1 MAEQIPTS
9 RVRRGAV
16 FGKLVAGQAV
26 RGAGV
31 KLSMVGDTDAERI
44 ARTER
49 ALADAAEDIVTVL
62 GSMKGLAMKAGQ
74 LLSMFDLLAAFG
86 IETLPAA
93 QRERFQRKLAALYD
107 QAPQLPFARMRT
119 VIEADYARPIGEV
132 FAEFESEPIGAASI
146 GQVYRARLTDG
157 RAVAVKVQ
165 YPGIDVAV
173 RADLKNLS
181 LVMRMLRT
189 VAPAIADHALFREL
203 TTHFADE
210 TDYRAEAEHHRLV
223 ADIYRDHPFIRIPEV
238 VTELCT
244 ARVLVTEL
252 VEGLSF
258 DEIVA
263 LPDPERDRVGEI
275 LHRFYL
281 GTMAREHCFS
291 GDPHPGNIL
300 LAADG
305 KVAFLDFGLFKHMD
319 EAAVDFELD
328 CVRAATEY
336 RGADLRALLVEY
348 GVLEQ
353 DSLASAE
360 DCLRLV
366 HEVSGWL
373 LTDAEIRVAEDAA
386 AHAVLTFVDPRRG
399 YFDRWRRE
407 YAPAE
412 HAFARRVEYG
422 TLALLG
428 KLRASGNWHR
438 IGREWCYHEPPRTE
452 LGVLEHDWLTQ
463 RNRSAADGALPVAGT
478 ADPSK

>member
-1 MAEQIPTS
+1 MAKDIPTS
-9 RVRRGAV
+9 RVRRGAT

-31 KLSMVGDTDAERI
+31 TLSMVGDTDAQRT

-86 IETLPAA
+86 IETMPPA

-107 QAPQLPFARMRT
+107 QAPSLPFERMRT
-119 VIEADYARPIGEV
+119 VLEADYGRPLAKV
-132 FAEFESEPIGAASI
+132 FAEFEATPIGTASI
-146 GQVYRARLTDG
+146 GQVYRARLHDG
-157 RAVAVKVQ
+157 RMVAVKVQ
-165 YPGIDVAV
+165 YPGIDIAI
-173 RADLKNLS
+173 RADLKNLG
-181 LVMRMLRT
+181 LVLRMLRT
-189 VAPAIADHALFREL
+189 IAPAVADHALFREL

-210 TDYRAEAEHHRLV
+210 TDYRAEAAHHRIV
-223 ADIYRDHPFIRIPEV
+223 ADSYRDHPFIRIPEV

-252 VEGLSF
+252 VEGLRF

-263 LPDPERDRVGEI
+263 LPDADRDRVGEI
-275 LHRFYL
+275 VYRFYV

-319 EAAVDFELD
+319 DAAVEFEVD
-328 CVRAATEY
+328 CVRAAAEH
-336 RGADLRALLVEY
+336 RGAELRGLLTEY
-348 GVLEQ
+348 GVLEE
-353 DSLASAE
+353 DSPATADE
-360 DCLRLV
+360 CLRLFY
-366 HEVSGWL
+366 EVSGWL
-373 LTDAEIRVAEDAA
+373 LTDAEIRIAEDAA
-386 AHAVLTFVDPRRG
+386 PNAILTFVDPRRG

-428 KLRASGNWHR
+428 KLRAAGNWHR
-438 IGREWCYHEPPRTE
+438 IAREWCYDEPPRTE
-452 LGVLEHDWLTQ
+452 LGVLEHDWLAT
-463 RNRSAADGALPVAGT
+463 RGRDAPG
-478 ADPSK
+478 DPRHRH

>member
-1 MAEQIPTS
+1 MAKDIPTS
-9 RVRRGAV
+9 RMRRGAT

-31 KLSMVGDTDAERI
+31 RLSMVGDTEAARI

-86 IETLPAA
+86 IETMPPP

-107 QAPQLPFARMRT
+107 QAPSLPFDRMRAVVEQDYGRPLT
-119 VIEADYARPIGEV
+119 EVFEEFEATPIGT
-132 FAEFESEPIGAASI
+132 ASI
-146 GQVYRARLTDG
+146 GQVYRARLHDG
-157 RAVAVKVQ
+157 RMVAVKVQ

-173 RADLKNLS
+173 RADLKNLG
-181 LVMRMLRT
+181 LVLRMLRT
-189 VAPAIADHALFREL
+189 VAPAIADHAMFREL

-210 TDYRAEAEHHRLV
+210 TDYRAEAAHHRVV
-223 ADIYRDHPFIRIPEV
+223 AEHYREHPFIRVPAV
-238 VTELCT
+238 LDDLCT

-252 VEGLSF
+252 VEGLRF
-258 DEIVA
+258 EEIVA
-263 LPDPERDRVGEI
+263 LPAAARDRVGEI
-275 LHRFYL
+275 VHRFYV
-281 GTMAREHCFS
+281 GTMAREHWFS

-300 LAADG
+300 LTADG

-319 EAAVDFELD
+319 DAAVEFELD
-328 CVRAATEY
+328 CVRAAAEY
-336 RGADLRALLVEY
+336 RGADLRTLLLEY
-348 GVLEQ
+348 GVLDD
-353 DSLASAE
+353 DSPATAE
-360 DCLRLV
+360 ECLRLFY
-366 HEVSGWL
+366 EVSGWL
-373 LTDAEIRVAEDAA
+373 LTDAEIRIAEDAA
-386 AHAVLTFVDPRRG
+386 PHALLAFVDPRRG

-438 IGREWCYHEPPRTE
+438 ITREWCYGEPPRTE
-452 LGVLEHDWLTQ
+452 LGALEHDWLATH
-463 RNRSAADGALPVAGT
+463 RKDEPPIPLIRP
-478 ADPSK
+478 